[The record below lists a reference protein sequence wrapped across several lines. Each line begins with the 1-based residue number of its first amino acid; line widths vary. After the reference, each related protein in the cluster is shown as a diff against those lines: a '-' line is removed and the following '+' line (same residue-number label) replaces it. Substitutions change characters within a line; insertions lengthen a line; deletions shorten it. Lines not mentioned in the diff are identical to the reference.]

1 MSSSVNDYS
10 PQAVFDATVR
20 HLARQGGPSVR
31 RVDGTFT
38 CMYRG
43 NEGRRCSVGFWI
55 PDEAYSPRME
65 KTPITEGLRSKI
77 VQVAIPEPM
86 RTKRILN
93 LLEML
98 QQAHDCDHNWTEEKK
113 VNVWRTRDL
122 VNALREIAYRRKLR
136 VGVIKECFPNA

>member
-1 MSSSVNDYS
+1 MSSSENDYS

-20 HLARQGGPSVR
+20 HLAQQGGPSIR
-31 RVDGTFT
+31 RSDGTWT

-55 PDEAYSPRME
+55 PDERYSPRME
-65 KTPITEGLRSKI
+65 KTPITEGLRSTI
-77 VQVAIPEPM
+77 VQAAIPEPM

-98 QQAHDCDHNWTEEKK
+98 QQAHDNEGNWSEEDK
-113 VNVWRTRDL
+113 VNVWHTRNLART
-122 VNALREIAYRRKLR
+122 LREIAYVKKLR
-136 VGVIKECFPNA
+136 VGVIKECFPDG

>member
-1 MSSSVNDYS
+1 MSDQYS

-20 HLARQGGPSVR
+20 HLARQGGPSIKR
-31 RVDGTFT
+31 NDGAWT

-43 NEGRRCSVGFWI
+43 AGDRKCSVGFWI
-55 PDEAYSPRME
+55 PDERYSPRME
-65 KTPITEGLRSKI
+65 KTPITDGLKSQI
-77 VQVAIPEPM
+77 VQAALPEPM

-98 QQAHDCDHNWTEEKK
+98 QQAHDAEYNWTGE
-113 VNVWRTRDL
+113 NVWHTRNL
-122 VNALREIAYRRKLR
+122 VNALREIAYKRKLR